1 MFIIVMLTRNVI
13 SKRNDCVIKRVLAQC
28 ANARELKI
36 IAERDSNI
44 SIDNKTRTPMFILLK
59 KYIFLQIY
67 VRCLKFDVL

>member
-1 MFIIVMLTRNVI
+1 MLTRNVI

-36 IAERDSNI
+36 IAERERDSNI
-44 SIDNKTRTPMFILLK
+44 SIDNKARTPTFILLK